1 MKQLDIDL
9 YIEHPNSF
17 IFDTYIYLYTYI
29 HTYIYIYIQY
39 INTQGGT
46 GSNNSCAN
54 YRIN

>member
-29 HTYIYIYIQY
+29 HKYIYIQY

-46 GSNNSCAN
+46 SSNNSCAN

>member
-17 IFDTYIYLYTYI
+17 IFDTYIYLYTYVY
-29 HTYIYIYIQY
+29 TYIYIQY
-39 INTQGGT
+39 INTQGGI